1 MALSKV
7 KIIFWNARSVAS
19 KFLELKKAAAE
30 FDVIA
35 CVESWL
41 TSEHNLNI
49 PGFRTLRKD
58 RTHSRGGGGGIVV
71 WVRGCLAFEEIAFD
85 VPNSVAELCGLR
97 LTSCKPKVE
106 IIICY
111 RPPSYTTS
119 SKDWE
124 DIVRCVDARRPALL
138 MGDFNAHNT
147 SWNCEH
153 SDNNGLLLE
162 QACSTQGLI
171 LQNFDTT
178 SFRNLRRNYRSNI
191 DLIFTTAEIDQRTST
206 EACDDSWGSDHHP
219 IFITI
224 TTENHCHLQR
234 SHRINSTRTRWD
246 GVLARLE
253 EEYRC
258 FFTEEFVSASPDAKF
273 NFFFDIVASAIQA
286 FTPKKRQVA
295 KCRHNNPVPWWDAE
309 CDRAKRVRQAAFK
322 KYNCSLELQDFI
334 AYKKRC
340 AELRRM
346 LRRKK
351 RNSFIEFAESLNF
364 RTSPAY
370 VWKKCKIFKN
380 KCINVDKSKQYS
392 NTKRLL
398 LRQRAVEKLCPLW
411 VETDPASLPTC
422 EPNEFLEDR
431 FSFTE
436 FNTALEEKK
445 DGSAP
450 GLDGTGFDV
459 IKQLP
464 IKYRLVL
471 LDIFNEMFEKMIF
484 PATWQNVF
492 IFFIEKPGGSGL
504 RPVSLTSCYSKL
516 FETML
521 KNRLQWWAEVND
533 WIPPNQ
539 HGFRRGHSCAD
550 NLAGLALMVED
561 AFLASRDVLTAF
573 LDVEGAF
580 DNVNIDVLLQRL
592 ALLGCS
598 RRVVEF
604 VKFSTRERSI
614 YLEGESVP
622 LRVFKGVPQGAV
634 ISPLLY
640 SLYVASIAED
650 VPANIRVSQFADD
663 VSVSVETDDPS
674 VGFKR
679 MKTEDRKEKKLE
691 NVKQAGLDIKIGF

>member
-1 MALSKV
+1 
-7 KIIFWNARSVAS
+7 
-19 KFLELKKAAAE
+19 
-30 FDVIA
+30 
-35 CVESWL
+35 
-41 TSEHNLNI
+41 
-49 PGFRTLRKD
+49 
-58 RTHSRGGGGGIVV
+58 
-71 WVRGCLAFEEIAFD
+71 
-85 VPNSVAELCGLR
+85 
-97 LTSCKPKVE
+97 
-106 IIICY
+106 
-111 RPPSYTTS
+111 
-119 SKDWE
+119 
-124 DIVRCVDARRPALL
+124 

-153 SDNNGLLLE
+153 SDNNGLQLE

-258 FFTEEFVSASPDAKF
+258 FFTEEFVSASPDVKF
-273 NFFFDIVASAIQA
+273 NFFSNIVASAIQA
-286 FTPKKRQVA
+286 FTSKKRQVT

-309 CDRAKRVRQAAFK
+309 CDRAKRLRQAAFK
-322 KYNCSLELQDFI
+322 KYNFSLELQDLI
-334 AYKKRC
+334 SYKKRC

-351 RNSFIEFAESLNF
+351 RKSFIEFAESLNF
-364 RTSPAY
+364 RMSPTY

-380 KCINVDKSKQYS
+380 KWINVDKSKQYN
-392 NTKRLL
+392 NTNRLL
-398 LRQRAVEKLCPLW
+398 LRQRAVEKLCPPW
-411 VETDPASLPTC
+411 VEIDPASLPTC
-422 EPNEFLEDR
+422 EPNEFLDDR

-436 FNTALEEKK
+436 FNIALEEKK
-445 DGSAP
+445 DRSAP

-471 LDIFNEMFEKMIF
+471 LDIFNEIE
-484 PATWQNVF
+484 AGWQRASAGVPHILLLQAF
-492 IFFIEKPGGSGL
+492 RDDAEEPLAVVGRGKRLDSAESAWIQKGPFVRGQPGWSRADGRGC
-504 RPVSLTSCYSKL
+504 VSRVTRC
-516 FETML
+516 
-521 KNRLQWWAEVND
+521 A
-533 WIPPNQ
+533 
-539 HGFRRGHSCAD
+539 HG
-550 NLAGLALMVED
+550 V
-561 AFLASRDVLTAF
+561 

-592 ALLGCS
+592 ASLGCS

-622 LRVFKGVPQGAV
+622 LRVYKGVPQGAV

-640 SLYVASIAED
+640 SLYVASIAEN

-663 VSVSVETDDPS
+663 VSVSVEADDPS
-674 VGFKR
+674 VGAASLEEAV
-679 MKTEDRKEKKLE
+679 KTLEKNLHTIGLNISPPKTKLIHFNNRKIQPGTQK
-691 NVKQAGLDIKIGF
+691 IKI